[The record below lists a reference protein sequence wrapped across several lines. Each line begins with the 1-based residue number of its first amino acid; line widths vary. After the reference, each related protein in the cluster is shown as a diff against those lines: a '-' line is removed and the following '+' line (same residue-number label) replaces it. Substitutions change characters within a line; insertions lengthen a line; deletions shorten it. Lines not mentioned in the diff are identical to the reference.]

1 MEAQKGGSVSS
12 TSELDLLKARIEAD
26 RVEMERLRAQM
37 EADRQAS
44 AHRSHELTLRLLETR
59 TPSPSGPS
67 LTELITA
74 VESLRHTSSGAPN
87 LAGLKELFEMA
98 NQINSLRSDSKEED
112 SSLLGILKS
121 VAPEL
126 AQGVMQVLVARNGV
140 PAGVPTPGNGAAP
153 YVPMPQANPGQ
164 VDPASNAAVMSLPTA
179 YDQIGGQL
187 RGLLERLDTQVKM
200 GLDPSLAVDTLVEL
214 EAADDPIAHLL
225 LNAVGKSSNFEQWLT
240 WFRSQVGMSAQID
253 QHTVTFL
260 SKVFEIVKALPEAS
274 EQYG

>member
-1 MEAQKGGSVSS
+1 
-12 TSELDLLKARIEAD
+12 
-26 RVEMERLRAQM
+26 
-37 EADRQAS
+37 
-44 AHRSHELTLRLLETR
+44 
-59 TPSPSGPS
+59 
-67 LTELITA
+67 
-74 VESLRHTSSGAPN
+74 
-87 LAGLKELFEMA
+87 
-98 NQINSLRSDSKEED
+98 
-112 SSLLGILKS
+112 
-121 VAPEL
+121 
-126 AQGVMQVLVARNGV
+126 
-140 PAGVPTPGNGAAP
+140 
-153 YVPMPQANPGQ
+153 
-164 VDPASNAAVMSLPTA
+164 MSLPTA